1 MYFEEALAQGSS
13 HRSDSQQ
20 KEAMGQTIFGKAKEF
35 GADEKLLSKKLD
47 CLESL
52 LHNYAGINGMKDD
65 FASMMYSSGNKFN
78 MTNTRIKVGV
88 ADIVKKNDIK
98 QPEKID
104 EELQSQLQDIVRG
117 REMRGNEARISIDSF
132 ENSSINQ
139 KSSNAGAGARGTLT
153 TILTKQNSMDS
164 MQTAKSKSK
173 KLSPRN
179 LYTGSSKGFGKMS
192 FDGGTSST
200 RQMSPIKEKL
210 VV

>member
-1 MYFEEALAQGSS
+1 MSKELKALTSIPSDAIMEMDQQDTSPTRCYIQVYEKKPERNKMYFEEALAQGSS

-104 EELQSQLQDIVRG
+104 EELQSQL
-117 REMRGNEARISIDSF
+117 
-132 ENSSINQ
+132 
-139 KSSNAGAGARGTLT
+139 
-153 TILTKQNSMDS
+153 
-164 MQTAKSKSK
+164 
-173 KLSPRN
+173 
-179 LYTGSSKGFGKMS
+179 
-192 FDGGTSST
+192 
-200 RQMSPIKEKL
+200 
-210 VV
+210 